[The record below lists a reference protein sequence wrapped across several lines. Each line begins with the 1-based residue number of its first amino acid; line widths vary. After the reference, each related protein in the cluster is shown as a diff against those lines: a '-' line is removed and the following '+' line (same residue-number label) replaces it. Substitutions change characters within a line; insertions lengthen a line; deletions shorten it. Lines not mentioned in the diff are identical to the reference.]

1 MAREYFSLSNV
12 MTVGKEVGC
21 DDFNDDDEEEDEGE
35 VEGDEGSVTLTN
47 EAS

>member
-21 DDFNDDDEEEDEGE
+21 DDFNDDEEEEGE
-35 VEGDEGSVTLTN
+35 VEGDEGSVTLTK